1 MAQQTDP
8 KTRILTL
15 AKVMIA
21 LAWTDGEITH
31 EEKECLK
38 DLLFH
43 IPNEGLEAGIQLT
56 AQEWAMLDMYMDSPV
71 GEAERAR
78 LVADLQDVIRSSEDR
93 QIVIAYLTQIVKAD
107 DDISPEEQKALDAI
121 ENAVDDSGTGLMD
134 SLRSLFKGSMS
145 RRSTAVAGAPN
156 REAYFNEFLNNKVYF
171 ELKQQLAAKGETL
184 DIPDKELRRMGL
196 AGGLMTR
203 IIKSDQAVTEA
214 EIDTMVDVI
223 QRYWETDRDTAVFIA
238 HVALSS
244 LDQTYDYYRMTRQ
257 FGEMTSREE
266 RISFLNVLFQV
277 AAADGQATVNEIEEI
292 RLIARGINLSHQDF
306 IAAKLTLPRDRRAE

>member
-8 KTRILTL
+8 KARILTL

-78 LVADLQDVIRSSEDR
+78 LVADLQDAIRNSEDK

-107 DDISPEEQKALDAI
+107 GDISPEEQKALDKI
-121 ENAVDDSGTGLMD
+121 ENAVDDSGTGFMD
-134 SLRSLFKGSMS
+134 NLRSLFSGSMS
-145 RRSTAVAGAPN
+145 RRSAAAADAPN
-156 REAYFNEFLNNKVYF
+156 REEHFNDFLNNKVYF
-171 ELKQQLAAKGETL
+171 EVKQQLANNGETL
-184 DIPDKELRRMGL
+184 DIPDEELRRMGL

-203 IIKSDQAVTEA
+203 IIKIDSEVTTA
-214 EIDTMVDVI
+214 ETETMVDII
-223 QRYWETDRDTAVFIA
+223 QQYWNTDRETAVFIA
-238 HVALSS
+238 HTALSS

-257 FGEMTSREE
+257 FGEMTTREE
-266 RISFLNVLFQV
+266 RLGFLNVLYQL
-277 AAADGQATVNEIEEI
+277 AAADGMVTISEIEEI
-292 RLIARGINLSHQDF
+292 RLVAMGINLSNQEF
-306 IAAKLTLPRDRRAE
+306 IAAKLTIPRDLREG